1 MIAISEVLIKSD
13 VHHQLLPWSDE
24 QIRWAPL
31 ITLMVG
37 CKKKRG
43 GISIEIFATS
53 LSKKISTPSLW
64 RFAKEDIWLEARQ
77 SQSKLHSKHSDLKYL
92 HVNLKYFWRAPK
104 VQIVTKI
111 KGHYLEVF
119 LDNDTCFFYPI
130 SLYRERLKKY
140 KESPCLKNQVM
151 SPLHKLIVRQIY
163 QSCVTDFTLQGV
175 LPGFLT
181 SAT

>member
-1 MIAISEVLIKSD
+1 MVLMVCSWLCIIISKVMMVMMLVAMMMIVISKVFIKSD

-37 CKKKRG
+37 CKKKCG
-43 GISIEIFATS
+43 GISIEIYATS

-104 VQIVTKI
+104 VQISLRIKSWFRAFPGQWYLFLLSNQSLLRKI
-111 KGHYLEVF
+111 
-119 LDNDTCFFYPI
+119 
-130 SLYRERLKKY
+130 
-140 KESPCLKNQVM
+140 
-151 SPLHKLIVRQIY
+151 
-163 QSCVTDFTLQGV
+163 
-175 LPGFLT
+175 
-181 SAT
+181 